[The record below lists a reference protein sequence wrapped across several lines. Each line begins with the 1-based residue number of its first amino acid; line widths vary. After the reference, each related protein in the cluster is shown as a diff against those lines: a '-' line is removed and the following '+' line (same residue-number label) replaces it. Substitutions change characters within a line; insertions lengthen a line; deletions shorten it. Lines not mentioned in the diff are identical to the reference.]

1 MHARRI
7 IFAAVTAA
15 LVVTALGTGCGGG
28 GGGVDIMV
36 DGPVTLERNF
46 TEGRTI
52 DYDFKLGSQ
61 SGVKLTAYE
70 QTIYAQT
77 VLKTKN
83 TFTTVTPEETT
94 MQMLIKDAAGSMSV
108 GDNVTVDETV
118 SELRGQQLSFS
129 IAPDGEITGW
139 SGLGNSEY
147 LEAGAGQLAV
157 LLYDVFPPFPN
168 EPVDIGTTWT
178 VDYDV
183 PDLSASIDRDYTGET
198 TFTVTGFKGKFLV
211 DCVVIHRV
219 TDFTFEGR
227 AEQKGQV
234 WLMDGD
240 GTIKGDSYIALEDGM
255 LVYSSA
261 EMNLSLVGEGS
272 SVAGAAASDVVEM
285 GIVASMDI
293 ELGE

>member
-7 IFAAVTAA
+7 TFAAVAAA
-15 LVVTALGTGCGGG
+15 LIITALGTGCGGC
-28 GGGVDIMV
+28 GGVDITV
-36 DGPVTLERNF
+36 DGPVTLDRTF

-52 DYDFKLGSQ
+52 KYDFKLGSQ

-70 QTIYAQT
+70 QTVYTQT
-77 VLKTKN
+77 ELRTQN
-83 TFTTVTPEETT
+83 TFTSVTPEEIT
-94 MQMLIKDAAGSMSV
+94 MEMLINHAAGSMSI
-108 GDNVTVDETV
+108 GDNVMVDETV
-118 SELRGQQLSFS
+118 SDLRAKELSFT
-129 IAPDGEITGW
+129 IAPDGEVTSW

-157 LLYDVFPPFPN
+157 LLYDVFPPFPD
-168 EPVDIGTTWT
+168 EPLDIGTTWT

-183 PDLSASIDRDYTGET
+183 PDLSASVDRNFTGET
-198 TFTVTGFKGKFLV
+198 EFTVTGYKRKFLV
-211 DCVVIHRV
+211 DCVVVHRV

-227 AEQKGQV
+227 AEQEGQI

-240 GTIKGDSYIALEDGM
+240 GSVEGDSYLALEDGM

-261 EMNLSLVGEGS
+261 EMNLTLTGEGS

-285 GIVASMDI
+285 GIVASMKI

>member
-1 MHARRI
+1 MRARRV

-28 GGGVDIMV
+28 GGVDITV
-36 DGPVTLERNF
+36 DTPVSLERSF

-52 DYDFKLGSQ
+52 KYDFKLGSQ

-70 QTIYAQT
+70 QTVYTQT
-77 VLKTKN
+77 ELRTQN
-83 TFTTVTPEETT
+83 TFTSVTPEEAT
-94 MQMLIKDAAGSMSV
+94 MRMLINHAAGSMSV
-108 GDNVTVDETV
+108 GDNVMVDETV
-118 SELRGQQLSFS
+118 SELRAQELEFT
-129 IAPDGEITGW
+129 IASDGEITSW
-139 SGLGNSEY
+139 SGLGSSEY

-157 LLYDVFPPFPN
+157 LLYDVFPPFPD
-168 EPVDIGTTWT
+168 EPLDIGTTWT

-183 PDLSASIDRDYTGET
+183 PDLSAAVDRDFLGET
-198 TFTVTGFKGKFLV
+198 TFTVTGFKRKFLV

-227 AEQKGQV
+227 AEQEGQV

-240 GTIKGDSYIALEDGM
+240 GSIKGDSYIALEDGM
-255 LVYSSA
+255 LVYSAA
-261 EMNLSLVGEGS
+261 EMNLTLMGEGS

-285 GIVASMDI
+285 GIVASMHI

>member
-7 IFAAVTAA
+7 IFAAVAAA
-15 LVVTALGTGCGGG
+15 LVVSALGTGCGGD
-28 GGGVDIMV
+28 GGVDIMV
-36 DGPVTLERNF
+36 DGPVTLTRSF
-46 TEGRTI
+46 TEGRI
-52 DYDFKLGSQ
+52 IKYDFKLGSQ

-70 QTIYAQT
+70 QTIYTQT
-77 VLKTKN
+77 ELRTQN
-83 TFTTVTPEETT
+83 TFLNVTADGAT
-94 MQMLIKDAAGSMSV
+94 MRMLINHAAGSMSL
-108 GDNVTVDETV
+108 GDNVMVDETV
-118 SELRGQQLSFS
+118 ADLRAMELEFT
-129 IAPDGEITGW
+129 IAADGEITSW

-157 LLYDVFPPFPN
+157 LLYDVFPPFPDG
-168 EPVDIGTTWT
+168 PIDVGSTWT

-183 PDLSASIDRDYTGET
+183 PDLSASVDRNFLGET
-198 TFTVTGFKGKFLV
+198 KFTVTGFKRKFLV

-227 AEQKGQV
+227 AEQEGQV

-240 GTIKGDSYIALEDGM
+240 GTVDGDSYIALGDGM

-261 EMNLSLVGEGS
+261 EMNLTLVGEGT
-272 SVAGAAASDVVEM
+272 SVAGAAASDIVEM
-285 GIVASMDI
+285 GIVASMHI